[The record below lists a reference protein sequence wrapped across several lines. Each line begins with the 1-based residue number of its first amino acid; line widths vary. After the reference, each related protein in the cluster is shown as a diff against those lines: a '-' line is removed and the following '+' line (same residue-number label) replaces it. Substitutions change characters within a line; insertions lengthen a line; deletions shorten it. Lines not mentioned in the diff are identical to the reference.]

1 MVYPHKDSPTGAVP
15 VGAVILTEIQIP
27 FWNLVGLLVK
37 VSLAAIPASIILFV
51 IYGVLWAVTL
61 GLFGAG
67 LFGTFH
73 R

>member
-1 MVYPHKDSPTGAVP
+1 MVYRHKDSPTGVVP

-37 VSLAAIPASIILFV
+37 VALAAVPASIILFV
-51 IYGVLWAVTL
+51 IYAVLWAITL